1 MELDLSKQDD
11 AFREELRSFIADNY
25 PWEMRVANPATDLT
39 KEQAL
44 LWHKILHKEEW
55 IALLWPKEYGR
66 PSWSITQHFIWEHET
81 SRPPGTV
88 TFT

>member
-39 KEQAL
+39 KEQGVAVAQDTAQRGVDRTAL
-44 LWHKILHKEEW
+44 
-55 IALLWPKEYGR
+55 AQGV
-66 PSWSITQHFIWEHET
+66 WSAQLVDHATLYL
-81 SRPPGTV
+81 GA
-88 TFT
+88 